1 MIMDLHD
8 KIAVVGI
15 GETEYS
21 RRLNRGANELIF
33 EAVHKALDD
42 AKITPKKIDGIVT
55 EGMWVPQFIRPA
67 EMANA
72 LGIKYRYAGGISATG
87 SGNVA
92 SFHLAAMAVASGQA
106 DTILTYYTNGYGSQ
120 RTPKSAYGERRQD
133 LTKGIKDSFEVP
145 YGSNGPRIYW
155 PMVGMRYMHDFGL
168 TKEQFNRQ
176 LGAIAINQR
185 RNAVLNG
192 KGVEKQPLTY
202 EDYLNSPMLADPMRR
217 ADSCRWNDG
226 ACAWI
231 VTSAERVKDFPS
243 IPIYVSGIGYSCIPE
258 ARGDYWTQGGRDY
271 PHKPHM
277 GVALDRALKMAGIT
291 REDLDFAQLYDA
303 FTIML
308 LVFYES
314 LGFCKKGEGGAIAES
329 GGMSLE
335 SSLPINTHGGHLS
348 HSYINMAS
356 HIVEA
361 VKQLRGEAGPCQ
373 IKDAQL
379 GMVEG
384 GGSWQEYVTIF
395 RKG

>member
-1 MIMDLHD
+1 MEKLRD

-21 RRLNRGANELIF
+21 RKLNRDPRELLF
-33 EAVHKALDD
+33 EAIHNALDD
-42 AKITPKKIDGIVT
+42 AKITPKDIDGIVT
-55 EGMWVPQFIRPA
+55 EGSWVNRFISQFELA
-67 EMANA
+67 YD
-72 LGIKYRYAGGISATG
+72 LGIDYRYADSIGLTG

-92 SFHLAAMAVASGQA
+92 ALHLAAMAIATGQA

-120 RTPKSAYGERRQD
+120 RTLPSAHGERRQD
-133 LTKGIKDSFEVP
+133 ITRGIKDSFEVP
-145 YGSNGPRIYW
+145 YGTNGPRTYF
-155 PMVGMRYMHDFGL
+155 PQVGMRYMHDFGL
-168 TKEQFNRQ
+168 TMDQFTRQ
-176 LGAIAINQR
+176 LGSIAILHR

-192 KGVEKQPLTY
+192 KGVEKQPLTM

-231 VTSAERVKDFPS
+231 VTSAERAKNFPHV
-243 IPIYVSGIGYSCIPE
+243 PVYVSGIGYSSNPE
-258 ARGDYWTQGGRDY
+258 ARGDYWTQGKKNY
-271 PHKPHM
+271 THKPHM
-277 GVALDRALKMAGIT
+277 GVALDRACKMAGIT
-291 REDLDFAQLYDA
+291 RKDLDFAQIYDA
-303 FTIML
+303 FTIMF

-314 LGFCKKGEGGAIAES
+314 LGFCKKGEGGAIAEN

-335 SSLPINTHGGHLS
+335 STLPVNTHGGHLS

-356 HIVEA
+356 HVLEA

-373 IKDAQL
+373 IKGAKF

-384 GGSWQEYVTIF
+384 GSSWEEFVTIF
-395 RKG
+395 GKE